1 MTNQQ
6 QDLDSDHDQ
15 NDFDEDF
22 VPRVVVIGAG
32 PIGLEAALYARY
44 LGYEVAVIE
53 KGMVA
58 DSLLRWGHVRM
69 FSPFSM
75 NSSPLGLA
83 ALRAQD
89 EDAELPAP
97 DAILTGRE
105 YAEAYLLPLSRSD
118 LLRGCVMQ
126 QVKVVS
132 VGRDGILKSDV
143 RDVDRSDF
151 RFRVLVETPAG
162 EDVIDA
168 DVVLDTSGL
177 TDQQNFVGHG
187 GIPAVGE
194 LVCRAHFSHP
204 LPDILGAD
212 RGQFANRRVLVV
224 GSGYSAATNIVAL
237 DQLKLDA
244 PETQVTWITRRE
256 CTATGPLPVCDD
268 DRLPRR
274 SELARTANSASHDH
288 FDQTTIVS
296 VAFDVLTREFTVSFG
311 GKLTAERTFDQ
322 IIPNVGF
329 RPDTGIFDELQIAVC
344 PAIQAPMKT
353 AEWISAAG
361 PIDAVDQVSPGSHV
375 LINPE
380 PNFYVLGSK
389 SFGRNSNFLLA
400 IGLQQI
406 RDVFTVIAERE
417 DLDLYATMEKLAG

>member
-1 MTNQQ
+1 MTNQE
-6 QDLDSDHDQ
+6 QDLDPDHDE
-15 NDFDEDF
+15 DFDEDY
-22 VPRVVVIGAG
+22 VPRILVIGAG

-53 KGMVA
+53 QGTVA
-58 DSLLRWGHVRM
+58 DSVLRWGHVRM

-75 NSSPLGLA
+75 NSSALGVA
-83 ALRAQD
+83 ALRAQH
-89 EDAELPAP
+89 EDAELPEP

-126 QVKVVS
+126 QVKVLS
-132 VGRDGILKSDV
+132 VGRDGILKTDV

-168 DVVLDTSGL
+168 DVVLDTTGV
-177 TDQQNFVGHG
+177 TGQQNFVGHG
-187 GIPAVGE
+187 GMPAIGE
-194 LVCRAHFSHP
+194 LVSRAHFSQP

-212 RGQFANRRVLVV
+212 RERFANRRVLVV

-237 DQLKLDA
+237 DQLKSDA
-244 PETQVTWITRRE
+244 PDTQVTWITRRE
-256 CTATGPLPVCDD
+256 CPETGPLPISED

-274 SELARTANSASHDH
+274 SELAQGANNASHDH
-288 FDQTTIVS
+288 FDQTAVIS
-296 VAFDVLTREFTVSFG
+296 VAFDPLTHEFTVSFG
-311 GKLTAERTFDQ
+311 GKLTGERTFDQ

-329 RPDTGIFDELQIAVC
+329 RPDTEIFGELQMAVC
-344 PAIQAPMKT
+344 PASQAPLKT
-353 AEWISAAG
+353 AEWIAAAG
-361 PIDAVDQVSPGSHV
+361 AIDALDQVAPGAHV
-375 LINPE
+375 LTNPE

-400 IGLQQI
+400 VGLMQI
-406 RDVFTVIAERE
+406 RDVFTVIADRE